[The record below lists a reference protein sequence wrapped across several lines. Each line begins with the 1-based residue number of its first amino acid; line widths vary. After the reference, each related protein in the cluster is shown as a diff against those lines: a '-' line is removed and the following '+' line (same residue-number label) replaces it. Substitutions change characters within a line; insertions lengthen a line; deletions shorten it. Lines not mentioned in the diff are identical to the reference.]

1 MADNKDK
8 LKILIVDD
16 SKIDLDILE
25 SILMQIGFQD
35 IIKSVSGK
43 EALQLAKKHRPD
55 LIISDILMPGL
66 DGGIFR
72 GLLKESQITCDI
84 PVIFI
89 SSIIDLQ
96 EETAYGGQLKSGDVL
111 ISKPYSK
118 DRISKAINI
127 AIKRKIE
134 K

>member
-1 MADNKDK
+1 MADNQDK

-25 SILMQIGFQD
+25 SILMQIGFHD
-35 IIKSVSGK
+35 IIKSGSGK

-55 LIISDILMPGL
+55 LIISDILMPEL
-66 DGGIFR
+66 DGVRFR
-72 GLLKESQITCDI
+72 GLLKENPITCDI

-89 SSIIDLQ
+89 SSIIDSQ
-96 EETAYGGQLKSGDVL
+96 EEVSYGGQLKSGDIL
-111 ISKPYSK
+111 IAKPYSK
-118 DRISKAINI
+118 DRISEAINI
-127 AIKRKIE
+127 AIKSKIE